1 MAIINHINNSIN
13 ISNNKFSNK
22 KVQDVYDNLVM
33 NSINPS
39 TKNSDN
45 SLCNNSNKKN
55 FFLL

>member
-13 ISNNKFSNK
+13 ISNNKFNDRK
-22 KVQDVYDNLVM
+22 IQDVYDNLVS

-45 SLCNNSNKKN
+45 ALCNNSNNKN